1 MSSRWSIIAAVTTA
15 TKRNGQAAPADL
27 GSETWTL
34 LQELAF
40 SQRPRW
46 IAVIR
51 DYDLI
56 PPHWI
61 ALQTLEEPK
70 PMGELAKQL
79 ACDNSNVTW
88 ITDRLEER
96 GLVERRPAPHD
107 RRVKLLVVTERG
119 RRLREEI
126 EARLAEPPP
135 PIASLSREDQRTLR
149 DILRRAAEHPDR
161 RRGQEPSQSSNSA

>member
-1 MSSRWSIIAAVTTA
+1 MIHVTTA
-15 TKRNGQAAPADL
+15 TIKSRSAGSRSL
-27 GSETWTL
+27 GRETWSL
-34 LQELAF
+34 LQQVVF

-46 IAVIR
+46 MSVIR
-51 DYDLI
+51 EYDLV

-61 ALQTLEEPK
+61 ALQTLDEPK

-96 GLVERRPAPHD
+96 GLVERRPASHD
-107 RRVKLLVVTERG
+107 RRVKLLVVTEKG

-135 PIASLSREDQRTLR
+135 PIAALSRDDQRTLR
-149 DILRRAAEHPDR
+149 DILRRAAGHLDR
-161 RRGQEPSQSSNSA
+161 GRGQRTPQSSNSA

>member
-1 MSSRWSIIAAVTTA
+1 MPVTTA
-15 TKRNGQAAPADL
+15 TKKRKTGGATDL

-34 LQELAF
+34 LQRVVF

-46 IAVIR
+46 MAVIR
-51 DYDLI
+51 EYDLI

-96 GLVERRPAPHD
+96 GLVTRTQAPHD
-107 RRVKLLVVTERG
+107 RRVRLLVLTPKG

-126 EARLAEPPP
+126 GERLAQPPEA
-135 PIASLSREDQRTLR
+135 IASLSREDQRALR
-149 DILRRAAEHPDR
+149 DTLARVVERLDAGTA
-161 RRGQEPSQSSNSA
+161 GT

>member
-1 MSSRWSIIAAVTTA
+1 VGVTDA
-15 TKRNGQAAPADL
+15 TKTPKAERKPDL
-27 GSETWTL
+27 ASETWTL
-34 LQELAF
+34 LQEVAF

-46 IAVIR
+46 MAVIR
-51 DYDLI
+51 GYDLI

-96 GLVERRPAPHD
+96 GLVTRTQAPHD
-107 RRVKLLVVTERG
+107 RRVRLLVLTPKG

-126 EARLAEPPP
+126 GARLAEPPAA
-135 PIASLSREDQRTLR
+135 IAELSTQDQRAMR
-149 DILRRAAEHPDR
+149 DVLARAAELLR
-161 RRGQEPSQSSNSA
+161 AQAE

>member
-1 MSSRWSIIAAVTTA
+1 MTTA
-15 TKRNGQAAPADL
+15 TKRNGTRAGGDVA
-27 GSETWTL
+27 STTWSL
-34 LQELAF
+34 LQDLVF

-51 DYDLI
+51 QYDLI

-96 GLVERRPAPHD
+96 GLVTRTQAPHD
-107 RRVKLLVVTERG
+107 RRVRLLVLTPKG

-126 EARLAEPPP
+126 SRRLAEPPP
-135 PIASLSREDQRTLR
+135 AIAELEAADQRKLR
-149 DILRRAAEHPDR
+149 DILKRVVDR
-161 RRGQEPSQSSNSA
+161 VQAGAS

>member
-1 MSSRWSIIAAVTTA
+1 VTSATIKSRPEGS
-15 TKRNGQAAPADL
+15 RSL
-27 GSETWTL
+27 GRETWSL
-34 LQELAF
+34 LQQVVF

-51 DYDLI
+51 EYDLV

-61 ALQTLEEPK
+61 ALQTLDEPK

-107 RRVKLLVVTERG
+107 RRVKLLVVTEKG

-149 DILRRAAEHPDR
+149 DILRRAANHLDR
-161 RRGQEPSQSSNSA
+161 RRGQEPPQSSNSA